1 MAKAGRITIAV
12 PKRVHGHRLPRGH
25 YRAMVTPADPAG
37 RAGNSRTLA
46 VVMH

>member
-1 MAKAGRITIAV
+1 MTNAGRITITV

-25 YRAMVTPADPAG
+25 YRATITPADPAG
-37 RAGNSRTLA
+37 HTGTSRTLV